1 MMTILEIV
9 EAVCKN
15 VGLEVPDNAVA
26 NTTREYVELVQFAKE
41 AGDECARRVD
51 WSALR
56 STATITGT
64 GSNDN
69 FALPS
74 GFARLTIGNAVSIG
88 GVPIRG
94 GISQD
99 EWFSLTPVTGVP
111 RYFRVN
117 GTSSISFYPYPSNGA
132 SIPVSYQ
139 SKNWCS
145 NGTASWNSDTDTP
158 LVPDTLITKGT
169 IWRFKRKSGQD
180 FSDYLAEFE
189 AELTDLAGVDM
200 RERSPWQ

>member
-1 MMTILEIV
+1 MTILEIIA
-9 EAVCKN
+9 AVCKN
-15 VGLEVPDNAVA
+15 VGLPVPASAVA
-26 NTTREYVELVQFAKE
+26 NTERRYVELVQFAKE
-41 AGDECARRVD
+41 AADEIARRAD

-64 GSNDN
+64 GTNDN

-74 GFARLTIGNAVSIG
+74 GFGRLTLGSAVSIG
-88 GVPIRG
+88 GVPLRG

-99 EWFSLTPVTGVP
+99 EWFALTPITGTP

-117 GTSSISFYPYPSNGA
+117 GTSSISFYPYPAAAA
-132 SIPVSYQ
+132 SISVSYVT
-139 SKNWCS
+139 KNWCS
-145 NGTASWNSDTDTP
+145 NGTANWTDDANTP
-158 LVPDTLITKGT
+158 LIPDELVTKGT

-189 AELTDLAGVDM
+189 AILTDLAGTDM
-200 RERSPWQ
+200 QDRSPWQ

>member
-1 MMTILEIV
+1 MTILEIIQ
-9 EAVCKN
+9 AVCKN
-15 VGLEVPDNAVA
+15 VGITVPSSAVA
-26 NTTREYVELVQFAKE
+26 NTEREYVELVQFAKE
-41 AGDECARRVD
+41 AGDEIARRAD

-69 FALPS
+69 FTLPD
-74 GFARLTIGNAVSIG
+74 GVARLTIGNAVSVG

-99 EWFSLTPVTGVP
+99 EWFSLVPTMGTP
-111 RYFRVN
+111 RYFRMN
-117 GTSSISFYPYPSNGA
+117 GNSSISFYPYPA
-132 SIPVSYQ
+132 AATSISVSSI

-145 NGTASWNSDTDTP
+145 NGSASWNSDANTP
-158 LVPDTLITKGT
+158 LVPEELITKGT

-189 AELTDLAGVDM
+189 AILTDLAGTDM
-200 RERSPWQ
+200 RDRSPWQ